1 MLLFL
6 TTFLAGVH
14 VFGIGAASCLYSL
27 RGPEQLLDLAIT
39 CSEEGHTGYGVRRI
53 FHRIAVHD
61 TLKALPHAGSSAC

>member
-27 RGPEQLLDLAIT
+27 RGPEQLLDLVIT
-39 CSEEGHTGYGVRRI
+39 CYKKDIQAMAYVASFTG
-53 FHRIAVHD
+53 
-61 TLKALPHAGSSAC
+61 